1 MQFKAMMLG
10 VCLAAFALPASANGV
25 ISEFRAGGVMFKETS
40 TISIA
45 REDLYLSAR
54 EIRVHYTYRSDA
66 EATEHVTIGF
76 PMPPVPLSDDPDYL
90 GGVAPED
97 LADPSNYLNFTVKVN
112 GAPVATTL
120 HQYAYLNG
128 FNVTEELKG
137 AGMPL
142 LVTVET
148 RGAAIGALD
157 EAARTRL
164 VEQGFFTGTDQE
176 FEFWQPMWSY
186 QTVYEWEQDFA
197 PGETEVDISYV
208 PLNGYPSDI
217 GTIYEGEVPED
228 AQPLQNSAALDYCI
242 DDELKAAIKKRKDA
256 GQSYEVVTQGYVVK
270 TAQYWH
276 NSIEEFTLTV
286 DKADPALGEPFA
298 LVAFCPPGAEK
309 ISATA
314 FRWSASNFWAD
325 RDIAVIYYHFYDIP
339 Q

>member
-1 MQFKAMMLG
+1 MHFKAMMLG
-10 VCLAAFALPASANGV
+10 ACLAAFALPASANGV

-54 EIRVHYTYRSDA
+54 EIRVDYTYRSDA
-66 EATEHVTIGF
+66 EDTQHVTIGF

-97 LADPSNYLNFTVKVN
+97 LDDPSNYLNFTARVN
-112 GAPVATTL
+112 GTPVETVL

-128 FNVTEELKG
+128 FNVTEELK
-137 AGMPL
+137 AVGMPL

-148 RGAAIGALD
+148 RGAAIAALD
-157 EAARTRL
+157 GAARTRL
-164 VEQGFFTGTDQE
+164 IEQGFFTGAEEQ

-197 PGETEVDISYV
+197 PGETQVEISYA

-217 GTIYEGEVPED
+217 GTIYEGQGPAD
-228 AQPLQNSAALDYCI
+228 APLQRSAALEYCI
-242 DDELKAAIKKRKDA
+242 DDGVRAAIKKRTDA
-256 GQSYEVVTQGYVVK
+256 GQGSEVVTQGYIVK

-286 DKADPALGEPFA
+286 DKADPLLGEAFA
-298 LVAFCPPGAEK
+298 LVAFCPPDAKK
-309 ISATA
+309 ISDTQ
-314 FRWSASNFWAD
+314 FRGSASDFWAD
-325 RDIAVIYYHFYDIP
+325 SDIAVVYYHFYDIP